1 MGAANDRRQLRR
13 IVGQVSVAAIA
24 FLLTAVAWECA
35 INHLHARPE
44 IPEPFATK
52 IERCFNSGNY
62 DTLFIGSSRF
72 FHGIDPA
79 AFDAET
85 AKLGTPTHSYNLGF
99 DALDFHEL
107 QFVVRH
113 VLTDPRLHIKT
124 LFIEPSL
131 RVRLAPGLEHSQ
143 RALTLHDETG
153 SREVFEFLI
162 KGNHDWKHKLFW
174 LYEQA
179 GVSAVRLTNVG
190 ALTNRYVRPQEPPPD
205 LADLDG
211 PEGGGYHPLDP
222 NVLLGTPVTAQS
234 IKDMMSDQ
242 TDAERSGTAR
252 QLNDFEIAQLNDLQ
266 KLAAQHGIKVILLA
280 APTAAAE
287 VYGEFSAVKRASET
301 GKLSAPF
308 VSFADPITYF
318 DLYDPKGFTDPDH
331 IGKPTSKRWSIR
343 VADEFAKLENNPKPV
358 SEVFSSTVPLARG
371 AGNPARRRYS
381 VDTARAER
389 SSSEE
394 AAEDRSAQIDAGTFP
409 RVCVKTHTM
418 GETPMLLGGGQK

>member
-1 MGAANDRRQLRR
+1 MLEPPEQTETPEAGAINDRQQLRR
-13 IVGQVSVAAIA
+13 IVAQVCVAAIA
-24 FLLTAVAWECA
+24 FFMTAFAWEF
-35 INHLHARPE
+35 ITNHLHARPE

-52 IERCFNSGNY
+52 IQRCFNSGDH

-85 AKLGTPTHSYNLGF
+85 AKLGVPTHSYNLGF

-113 VLTDPRLHIKT
+113 VLADPRLHIKT
-124 LFIEPSL
+124 LFIEPSM

-153 SREVFEFLI
+153 SRQVFEFLLR
-162 KGNHDWKHKLFW
+162 GNHDWKHKLFW

-190 ALTNRYVRPQEPPPD
+190 ALTNRYIRPQEPPPD

-211 PEGGGYHPLDP
+211 PAGGGYLPLDP
-222 NVLLGTPVTAQS
+222 NKLLGEPVTEQS
-234 IKDMMSDQ
+234 EKDMIANQ
-242 TDAERSGTAR
+242 AKAEQDGSAR
-252 QLNDFEIAQLNDLQ
+252 QLNDFEIQQLTDLQ
-266 KLAAQHGIKVILLA
+266 KLAAEHGIKLILLA

-287 VYGEFSAVKRASET
+287 VYGEFRAVKRASDS
-301 GKLSAPF
+301 GKLTAPF
-308 VSFADPITYF
+308 LSFADPVTYF

-331 IGKPTSKRWSIR
+331 IGKPVSKRWSIK
-343 VADEFAKLENNPKPV
+343 VADEYAKLLATPKPV
-358 SEVFSSTVPLARG
+358 SEVPRRPGFFDAESGSSAYLR
-371 AGNPARRRYS
+371 
-381 VDTARAER
+381 
-389 SSSEE
+389 
-394 AAEDRSAQIDAGTFP
+394 DRLVTD
-409 RVCVKTHTM
+409 
-418 GETPMLLGGGQK
+418 GGQP